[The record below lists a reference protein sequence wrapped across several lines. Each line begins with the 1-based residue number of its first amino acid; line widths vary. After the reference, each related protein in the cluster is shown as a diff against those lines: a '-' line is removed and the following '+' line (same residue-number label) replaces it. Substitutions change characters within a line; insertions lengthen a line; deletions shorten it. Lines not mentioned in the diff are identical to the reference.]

1 MQNGQKTLILVLIL
15 LLIAIFLTNV
25 SAATYPISNH
35 TIQIQINSEGTD
47 KVVEKYFIFFVDEKT
62 KIAFRNKSLEL
73 GTNLDAWKNFDA
85 SFVPTLDPNALNKK
99 IAYVEGVDSYLQI
112 SYDLSEQLMAKGK
125 EATMM
130 TEYNLKVNFF
140 NSFYTAGQWTI
151 PENTT
156 VSVELPPGAEIR
168 ETVVPQATITTNGS
182 RKIVNWQG
190 YKRGNELTLNY
201 ILWKKI
207 TPVVDIN
214 AITSFLFKT
223 QEGLIL
229 ILISIIILIVIIMQ
243 RKKIT
248 HAIEEFVEKNSII
261 QEE

>member
-1 MQNGQKTLILVLIL
+1 
-15 LLIAIFLTNV
+15 
-25 SAATYPISNH
+25 
-35 TIQIQINSEGTD
+35 
-47 KVVEKYFIFFVDEKT
+47 
-62 KIAFRNKSLEL
+62 
-73 GTNLDAWKNFDA
+73 
-85 SFVPTLDPNALNKK
+85 
-99 IAYVEGVDSYLQI
+99 
-112 SYDLSEQLMAKGK
+112 MAKGK

-130 TEYNLKVNFF
+130 IEYNLKVNFF
-140 NSFYTAGQWTI
+140 NNFYTAGQWTI
-151 PENTT
+151 PESTT
-156 VSVELPPGAEIR
+156 ISVELPPGAEIR
-168 ETVVPQATITTNGS
+168 DTVVPQATITTNGS

-229 ILISIIILIVIIMQ
+229 IVISIIVLIVIIMQ